1 MKFEAQNLKC
11 GNNSKRESRNGAL
24 DWWRICI
31 HVFGGLRVAGCG
43 LLAAGNCWF
52 AGSAK
57 AAATTNP
64 PPVVIERAPETS
76 REFFNAGTR
85 MLRAGKLREAEAY
98 LQTALTRQ
106 DESLQTAALYNLG
119 HARFAQGVAE
129 LKQASDSK
137 QTTGRARTAAWQ
149 GEAAV
154 RAADQA
160 LASKDVGRMLDAYM
174 QGHGARRELN
184 SALKAV
190 REALKIYAGV
200 LLKWQRASGDFK
212 SAAELNPADTNA
224 QHNAGIVDRHIAR
237 LIDQIRQMQ
246 QAAAA
251 AAQMREQLGEKL
263 KQLRG
268 QIPDDMMP
276 PGAPGPGDEDEDMPE
291 GPLPGMMEGASKP
304 GDELKMSPE
313 DAARML
319 DGYRLDGERRLPMS
333 EGQDGGKPRDPNRPT
348 W

>member
-1 MKFEAQNLKC
+1 MKFKIRNPKFERSPKFEART
-11 GNNSKRESRNGAL
+11 GPGSVSG
-24 DWWRICI
+24 
-31 HVFGGLRVAGCG
+31 FGFRTSSLGLW
-43 LLAAGNCWF
+43 LLAIVTYTFGASVF
-52 AGSAK
+52 AAD
-57 AAATTNP
+57 ATNT
-64 PPVVIERAPETS
+64 PPVIIERAPETA

-85 MLRAGKLREAEAY
+85 MLRAGKLREAESY

-106 DESLQTAALYNLG
+106 DESLQPAALYNLG
-119 HARFAQGVAE
+119 HARFAQGVEE
-129 LKQASDSK
+129 LKQASDAK
-137 QTTGRARTAAWQ
+137 QTTERARTAAWS
-149 GEAAV
+149 GEAAIQS
-154 RAADQA
+154 ADQA
-160 LASKDVGRMLDAYM
+160 LASKDVGRMVEAYM
-174 QGHGARRELN
+174 QGHGARKELN

-224 QHNAGIVDRHIAR
+224 QHNAEIVDRHIAR

-251 AAQMREQLGEKL
+251 AAQMKQQLGEKM

-276 PGAPGPGDEDEDMPE
+276 PGAPGEGEEDEDMPE
-291 GPLPGMMEGASKP
+291 GPLPGMTEGASKP
-304 GDELKMSPE
+304 GDELKLSPE

-319 DGYRLDGERRLPMS
+319 DGYRLDGERRLPMG